1 MKALIITLACLALAF
16 VLRISDD
23 FARRRRIQR
32 VGAKANNKSGEMATI
47 DLGDAESVEEG
58 LKHYKNLMD

>member
-23 FARRRRIQR
+23 FARRRRIQS
-32 VGAKANNKSGEMATI
+32 VGAKANNKSREMATI
-47 DLGDAESVEEG
+47 DLGDAESVE
-58 LKHYKNLMD
+58 L